1 MLQLIN
7 KKKIYFYLFSFLFI
21 STIFNHNLI
30 INLKSTFKITDIKID
45 QTKKEID
52 EIILLN
58 TSFILGENIFFLKKK
73 ILLEKLNK
81 LNFIESIKI
90 EKKYPSTINI
100 KTKLT
105 NLIAITYIDQK
116 KYFVG
121 SNGNYIL
128 AKNISNKK
136 RLPIIFGKFNPED
149 FILLKKKILNQKID
163 PNGII
168 KYYYHK
174 NKRWDLYFENN
185 IVIQLPNNNID
196 KALKLYKNFELNY
209 EISTNSIIDL
219 RIQNRLIFRNE

>member
-58 TSFILGENIFFLKKK
+58 TSFLLGENIFFLKKK

-149 FILLKKKILNQKID
+149 FILLQKKILNQKID
-163 PNGII
+163 PNLII